1 MTAERLDV
9 LDHGR
14 GGEGATMVGLREKF
28 RIRRVDGRPMP
39 EGARYFVLRI
49 DDDPHARAALRAYA
63 ASCAAENPA
72 LAADLTAALAE
83 TEDGR

>member
-1 MTAERLDV
+1 
-9 LDHGR
+9 
-14 GGEGATMVGLREKF
+14 MVGLHEKS
-28 RIRRVDGRPMP
+28 RIRRVDGTPMP
-39 EGARYFVLRI
+39 EGARQYGRIAIRPYVLRI

-83 TEDGR
+83 TEGGR

>member
-1 MTAERLDV
+1 
-9 LDHGR
+9 
-14 GGEGATMVGLREKF
+14 MVGLHEKF
-28 RIRRVDGRPMP
+28 RIQRADGTPMP

-72 LAADLTAALAE
+72 LAADLLAALAE
-83 TEDGR
+83 TEDER